1 MARDA
6 KETRKANKRGAAR
19 LAAVQALYQMDVAGS
34 GLNEILAEFESH
46 WIGREVEGEQFL
58 PAEAAFFRDIVS
70 GVLREQRKLD
80 PLVDEAL
87 QKSWPLKRIETILR
101 AALRA
106 GAYWAGLTPAAK
118 QVYLTG
124 FLAGAAAEQVR
135 AAAEAAGRSGDSLAV
150 SSRAI
155 DELRA
160 ARQLHY
166 RFAPPV
172 YSAQVDDFYW
182 WQNHTETPIVDAMI
196 FFNREMLKQQGHG
209 SP

>member
-1 MARDA
+1 MMRAA
-6 KETRKANKRGAAR
+6 LLVSVALSSAAFGYAAGA
-19 LAAVQALYQMDVAGS
+19 
-34 GLNEILAEFESH
+34 
-46 WIGREVEGEQFL
+46 GRAL
-58 PAEAAFFRDIVS
+58 PAAPAPTARAT
-70 GVLREQRKLD
+70 
-80 PLVDEAL
+80 P
-87 QKSWPLKRIETILR
+87 ETSDTH

-106 GAYWAGLTPAAK
+106 GAYWAGLSPAAK

-135 AAAEAAGRSGDSLAV
+135 AAAESAGRGGDSLAV

-155 DELRA
+155 DELRV
-160 ARQLHY
+160 ARKLQY

-182 WQNHTETPIVDAMI
+182 WQNHTETPIVDALI
-196 FFNREMLKQQGHG
+196 FFNREMLKQQQGHG